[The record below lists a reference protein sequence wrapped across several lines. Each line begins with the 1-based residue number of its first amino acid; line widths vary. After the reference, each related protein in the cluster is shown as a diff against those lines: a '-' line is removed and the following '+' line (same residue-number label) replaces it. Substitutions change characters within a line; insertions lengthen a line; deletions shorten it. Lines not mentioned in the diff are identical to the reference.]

1 MQRVARCIIKSTHNQ
16 AKVLD
21 DITHKAKNLYNY
33 ANYQMRQHFFITG
46 KMLTAYTL
54 IPQLRKENQVD
65 FRALPSAVSAQV
77 IIQLE
82 KSWKAYFS
90 SLKLFKKEPTK
101 FKGRPRLPRYKEKDG
116 NFIVIYPQLTIKN
129 NIFVPI
135 KQKNQQTNLKPMKLP
150 PHLKDS
156 TIKQVRIV
164 PQSACFI
171 VEFIYEAEAKE
182 QVITELDSWL
192 SIDFGL
198 SNFITAL
205 DNQGNSP
212 FIIKGGVIKSHNQFY
227 NKTRARLKS
236 IAELSNHRKTTH
248 QLQKI
253 DRMRYTWMENF
264 IHHTSSY
271 IRDYCVEHRIS
282 QVIVGNN
289 LFWKQNIQLGKRTN
303 QNFVSIPYYNLTR
316 KLRYKLNEVGIEL
329 IETDES
335 YTSKIDHLAYEP
347 MCHQKKYLGKRI
359 KRGLFKSS
367 TGTLLN
373 ADVNGCIGIARKVF
387 GDAVIR
393 QIIDSG
399 VGMTPSKRNVLN
411 HSHFEFEKV
420 S

>member
-21 DITHKAKNLYNY
+21 GITHKAKNLYNY
-33 ANYQMRQHFFITG
+33 ANYQMRQHFFTTG
-46 KMLTAYTL
+46 KMLTAFTL
-54 IPQLRKENQVD
+54 INQLVKENQD
-65 FRALPSAVSAQV
+65 DYRALPARVSVQV
-77 IIQLE
+77 ILQLE

-90 SLKLFKKEPTK
+90 ALKSFKKDPTK
-101 FKGRPRLPRYKEKDG
+101 FKGRPRPPRYKEKDG
-116 NFIVIYPQLTIKN
+116 NFVAIFIQPSIKN
-129 NIFVPI
+129 NKIKFPKQTNISPI
-135 KQKNQQTNLKPMKLP
+135 KLS

-156 TIKQVRIV
+156 TIKQVRII

-171 VEFIYEAEAKE
+171 VEFVYEAEAKQQADIE
-182 QVITELDSWL
+182 QGSWL

-236 IAELSNHRKTTH
+236 IAVLSNYRKTTH
-248 QLQKI
+248 QLQKL
-253 DRMRYTWMENF
+253 DRMRYTWLENYM
-264 IHHTSSY
+264 HHTSSY
-271 IRDYCVEHRIS
+271 IRDYCIKHKIA

-303 QNFVSIPYYNLTR
+303 QNFVSIPYYKFVC
-316 KLRYKLNEVGIEL
+316 KLRYKLNDVGIEL

-367 TGTLLN
+367 TGALLN

-399 VGMTPSKRNVLN
+399 VGMTPSKRNALH

>member
-303 QNFVSIPYYNLTR
+303 QNFVSIPYYKFVC

-367 TGTLLN
+367 TGALLN